1 MPVFLL
7 LVLNPIAFGLSDYFS
22 GRLSTRINPWAVIG
36 STSVLSAVVAL
47 IWALVFDSVDL
58 QPGVLAWGAA
68 SGLLLVAAFAL
79 FYSALA
85 IGKGA
90 VVGSIITL
98 SIIVPIVLDRVHG
111 TMPSRPSLAGIA
123 AIIIGVIVIAQPR
136 SAGRQ
141 PKSAT
146 LLALAAAAIFGVQ
159 FMALDRASQ
168 ISSDTA
174 VLVEFAVGA
183 AAIAALGAAKRSLGG
198 ITKADVPRLLGIG
211 MLSVIGSLTFSA
223 SLAVFNVAI
232 ASTFTNM
239 EPLVLALCGYFL
251 MKEKLTLVQIGALIV
266 VVAGAA
272 AAVLYS

>member
-7 LVLNPIAFGLSDYFS
+7 LVLNPIAFGLSDYLS

-36 STSVLSAVVAL
+36 STSVLSAVVAFV
-47 IWALVFDSVDL
+47 WALVFHSLDV
-58 QPGVLAWGAA
+58 QRGVLVWGAA

-141 PKSAT
+141 SKSAT

-174 VLVEFAVGA
+174 VLVEFTVGA
-183 AAIAALGAAKRSLGG
+183 AAIAVVGIAKRSLGG

-211 MLSVIGSLTFSA
+211 TLSVIGSLTFSA
-223 SLAVFNVAI
+223 SLAAFNVAI

>member
-1 MPVFLL
+1 MFLL
-7 LVLNPIAFGLSDYFS
+7 LVLNPIAFGLSDYLS

-36 STSVLSAVVAL
+36 STSVLSAVVAFV
-47 IWALVFDSVDL
+47 WALVFHSLDV
-58 QPGVLAWGAA
+58 QRGVLVWGAA

-141 PKSAT
+141 SKSAT

-174 VLVEFAVGA
+174 VLVEFTVGA
-183 AAIAALGAAKRSLGG
+183 AAIAVVGIAKRSLGG

-211 MLSVIGSLTFSA
+211 TLSVIGSLTFSA
-223 SLAVFNVAI
+223 SLAAFNVAI

-239 EPLVLALCGYFL
+239 EPLVLALCGYFF